1 LKYNKSMKIAPNG
14 QLYSTFLLKK
24 FKLKE
29 KEDIEKLK
37 YLIESDIRYLVNTN
51 IESDR
56 FQKVLK
62 NLAENIYGYI
72 KFKSTTFIYEKSLQ
86 SLIQDHD
93 ARMIMIME
101 AIKDVIISLKNNI

>member
-1 LKYNKSMKIAPNG
+1 MKMAPNG
-14 QLYSTFLLKK
+14 QLYSTFLLQK

-37 YLIESDIRYLVNTN
+37 YIIESDMRFLVNTN
-51 IESDR
+51 LESDR

-86 SLIQDHD
+86 SLIQDHE
-93 ARMIMIME
+93 ARLIMVME
-101 AIKDVIISLKNNI
+101 AIRDVIINLKNNI